1 MNDKKKYISTDAN
14 LIQLNIQLWYSKILN
29 FLMWEAAYLKSKILF
44 CVILVIN
51 SKDLNNNRCY
61 QWYVKFNSYHLWN
74 TTTHPHYHRLI
85 CNISEVLTAPP
96 WWLIWRYQCSVTT
109 GPLGIDTQQST
120 GFCKLASVHPW
131 AVTSTELSL
140 LEKHCAMDFYTARFI

>member
-1 MNDKKKYISTDAN
+1 
-14 LIQLNIQLWYSKILN
+14 
-29 FLMWEAAYLKSKILF
+29 MWEAAYLKLKSKILF
-44 CVILVIN
+44 CIILVIN

-85 CNISEVLTAPP
+85 CNISEVLTATP

-140 LEKHCAMDFYTARFI
+140 LDKHCAMDFTQPISSNRHNNLLSRYYFILQMSKLRLRDIK